1 MRPTYFLTLV
11 CTFVAIASFIGN
23 PPRSSAADAPPALA
37 PRQVMEKI
45 IGNVIAILRDP
56 NLSTVGKRT
65 KVQQIAFDNIDFQVM
80 ARLSLGRPWRDIT
93 DDQRTRYSAE
103 FKQHVTNTY
112 GHTTD
117 DYNNE
122 DVNIVGDHQE
132 SDGDWTV
139 QTSIV
144 GSENG
149 GPRKELA
156 KVDYRLR
163 KQDDQWK
170 VIDFTV
176 DGVSLIANFRA
187 QFQEIFSNGG
197 IEQLIQLLHDKN
209 VANDKDA
216 KDKNSSNAK

>member
-1 MRPTYFLTLV
+1 MVTL
-11 CTFVAIASFIGN
+11 IG
-23 PPRSSAADAPPALA
+23 SSLVSADDTPPAPTA
-37 PRQVMEKI
+37 RQVMQKI
-45 IGNVIAILRDP
+45 VADVIGILRDP
-56 NLSTVGKRT
+56 KLSAEDKRQ
-65 KVQQIAFDNIDFQVM
+65 KVQQIAYDNINFQTM
-80 ARLSLGRPWRDIT
+80 ARLSLGRPWRDLT

-103 FKQHVTNTY
+103 FKQHVSNTY

-117 DYNNE
+117 NYNDE
-122 DVNIVGDHQE
+122 DVNVVGDHQE
-132 SDGDWTV
+132 ADGDWTV

-149 GPRKELA
+149 GPRKELV

-176 DGVSLIANFRA
+176 DGVSLISNFRA
-187 QFQEIFSNGG
+187 QFQEIMSDGG

-209 VANDKDA
+209 AANDKEA
-216 KDKNSSNAK
+216 SDKNSNAK